1 MWNRQR
7 EADQAREALKRV
19 EEAERAKETESVA
32 G

>member
-1 MWNRQR
+1 MWSRQR

-19 EEAERAKETESVA
+19 EDEERIKVRESVA

>member
-19 EEAERAKETESVA
+19 EEAERAEKTASVA